1 MNLYEGI
8 KEYDYQTMR
17 SATNL
22 AGQPYRIVELPL
34 TKRNVAGLDY
44 KGSYL
49 NFYVGNEVLLTPAY
63 DDETAQKT
71 LETLGKLYTNKRIVP
86 INVAPLYKNGGM
98 IHCHFAPAGGVMV
111 KVLCLLVAPFVSCK
125 RDFTT
130 PKCTASN

>member
-8 KEYDYQTMR
+8 KEYDYQTLR

-71 LETLGKLYTNKRIVP
+71 LETFVHSNELY
-86 INVAPLYKNGGM
+86 
-98 IHCHFAPAGGVMV
+98 H
-111 KVLCLLVAPFVSCK
+111 KVLLDLNFV
-125 RDFTT
+125 FLY
-130 PKCTASN
+130 